1 MNSILDNRPELKA
14 QIDAVAEV
22 AGYLWMKGWA
32 ERNGGNI
39 TVNVTE
45 WVDDAMRALPA
56 LDGPRPIGTVL
67 PRLKGCWFYCKG
79 TGRRMRDLARDPMA
93 NGSLIRILDDCAS
106 YEIVADR
113 AVLPTSELPSHL
125 SVHDYLIGKGLPY
138 KASLH
143 THPIE
148 LVALTH
154 DRRWMQKDAATRM
167 LWSMIP
173 ETKAFCPRGLGMVPY
188 MLPSS
193 VELADATLKT
203 LDEGYDV
210 VMWEKHGV
218 FAVDTDIMNA
228 FDQVDVL
235 NKAALIYIAARN
247 MGFEPEGMS
256 DTQMQEMTAAFGLP
270 K

>member
-1 MNSILDNRPELKA
+1 MSILDNRPALKK
-14 QIDAVAEV
+14 QVEDVAEV
-22 AGYLWMKGWA
+22 AGYLWQKGWA

-45 WVDDAMRALPA
+45 NIDDAVRCMPA
-56 LDGPRPIGTVL
+56 ISEPVAIGAVL
-67 PRLKGCWFYCKG
+67 PNLKGCYFYCKG
-79 TGRRMRDLARDPMA
+79 TQKRMRDLARDPME
-93 NGSLIRILDDCAS
+93 NGSVIRITDDCAH
-106 YEIVADR
+106 YEIIADHP
-113 AVLPTSELPSHL
+113 VKPTSELPSHL
-125 SVHDYLIGKGLPY
+125 AVHNYLIGKGSTY

-148 LVALTH
+148 LVAMSHNPEFLKKDVLT
-154 DRRWMQKDAATRM
+154 KL

-173 ETKAFCPRGLGMVPY
+173 ETKAFAPRGLGIVPY

-193 VELADATLKT
+193 NELADATIKA
-203 LDEGYDV
+203 LDDNYDV

-218 FAVDTDIMNA
+218 FAVEEDIMSA

-235 NKAALIYIAARN
+235 NKSGNIYMCARS
-247 MGFEPEGMS
+247 MGFIPDGMT
-256 DTQMQEMTAAFGLP
+256 DAQMKEISTVFNLP

>member
-1 MNSILDNRPELKA
+1 MSILDNRPALA
-14 QIDAVAEV
+14 YEV
-22 AGYLWMKGWA
+22 AQVAQTALYLWQKGWA

-45 WVDDAMRALPA
+45 QVDETMRALPA
-56 LDGPRPIGTVL
+56 IAGPFPIGKTL
-67 PRLKGCWFYCKG
+67 PHLRDCWFYCKG
-79 TGRRMRDLARDPMA
+79 TGRRMRDLAAAPMD
-93 NGSLIRILDDCAS
+93 NGSVIRICEDCAS
-106 YEIVADR
+106 YEIVADHP
-113 AVLPTSELPSHL
+113 VMPTSELPSHL
-125 SVHDYLIGKGLPY
+125 SVHDYLIAKGSPY

-148 LVALTH
+148 LVAMSHCTRFLRKDVLT
-154 DRRWMQKDAATRM
+154 RL

-173 ETKAFCPRGLGMVPY
+173 ETKAFCPRGLGIVPY

-193 VELADATLKT
+193 VELADATIKAI
-203 LDEGYDV
+203 DEDYDV

-218 FAVDTDIMNA
+218 FAVDTDIMSA

-235 NKAALIYIAARN
+235 NKSANIYMCARS
-247 MGFEPEGMS
+247 MGFIPSGM
-256 DTQMQEMTAAFGLP
+256 TPAQMQEISTVFHLP